1 MALTNM
7 VVFIDNVRELVFEK
21 LGQQIEKFN
30 AASNNT
36 LQLSSDG
43 FSGDFFER
51 SFYNSLASSRRRV
64 DRYATN
70 SAVNAT
76 ALSQS
81 KAVEVKVAGGFGP
94 IIFEPSQ
101 MTWINSNP
109 AEALNVISNSMVEA
123 ILADQLNSA
132 IAALV
137 AAISNQASA
146 KNDVSATAGIS
157 QIALNATD
165 ALFGDSSMMLSARIM
180 RGATY
185 HKLIGQN
192 LTNAETL
199 FNSGTVTVVN
209 ILGKPIVVTDAPALR
224 VAGTPNKEIVLT
236 LVSGAMVIGNTSDL
250 ITNVETSNGKDRI
263 ETTFQGDYSFTMK
276 MLGYSW
282 DVANGGKSPTDAEIA
297 TGSNWDLYVTDV
309 KHSAGVV
316 TIGDEAK

>member
-1 MALTNM
+1 
-7 VVFIDNVRELVFEK
+7 
-21 LGQQIEKFN
+21 
-30 AASNNT
+30 
-36 LQLSSDG
+36 
-43 FSGDFFER
+43 
-51 SFYNSLASSRRRV
+51 
-64 DRYATN
+64 
-70 SAVNAT
+70 
-76 ALSQS
+76 
-81 KAVEVKVAGGFGP
+81 
-94 IIFEPSQ
+94 

-146 KNDVSATAGIS
+146 KNDVSATSGIS

-297 TGSNWDLYVTDV
+297 TGSNWDLYVTDI